1 MFLAR
6 TATQQ
11 EELNHD
17 ITVNLL
23 ETEYYNIEHEPNY
36 GEVEEINFIG
46 EDDEEPENSQETS
59 DFA

>member
-6 TATQQ
+6 TARQQ

-36 GEVEEINFIG
+36 GEVEEINFIE
-46 EDDEEPENSQETS
+46 EDDEETENSQETS